1 METHRFERVAGSLCL
16 DFVNTVGDRAGTGR
30 YVRNYLQRYEDVVSW
45 GLQAQILPEREAAAL
60 RALAQRR
67 PADAAAAHERAVNLR
82 ETLHAIFSPIAH
94 SAGPKEERQPV
105 DRDAL
110 SALNAMLPDLLVKS
124 RLATSTGG
132 LACHWT
138 YAADVSPLS
147 PEPSVASFDRVA
159 WTVMQSAT
167 ELLTSGD
174 LRHVHQCAMETCGWL
189 FLDVSKNKTRRWCA
203 MKLCG
208 NKTKVRQH
216 RAMRKEGATG
226 VS

>member
-1 METHRFERVAGSLCL
+1 METHRFELVAGSLCL
-16 DFVNTVGDRAGTGR
+16 DFVNSVGDRAGTWR
-30 YVRNYLQRYEDVVSW
+30 YVRNYLPRYEDVVSW
-45 GLQAQILPEREAAAL
+45 GLQAQVLPEREAAAL

-67 PADAAAAHERAVNLR
+67 PAEAAAAHERAVNLR

-94 SAGPKEERQPV
+94 GAEGQPI

-110 SALNAMLPDLLVKS
+110 AALNAMLPDLLVKS
-124 RLATSTGG
+124 RLATSTEG
-132 LACHWT
+132 LIYHWT
-138 YAADVSPLS
+138 FEGGEAP
-147 PEPSVASFDRVA
+147 FDRII
-159 WTVMQSAT
+159 WTVLQSAT

-216 RAMRKEGATG
+216 RAMRKEGSTG

>member
-1 METHRFERVAGSLCL
+1 METHRFELVAGSLCL
-16 DFVNTVGDRAGTGR
+16 DFVNTVGDRDGSWR

-45 GLQAQILPEREAAAL
+45 GLQAQVLPEREAATL

-67 PADAAAAHERAVNLR
+67 PAEAAAAHERAVNLR

-94 SAGPKEERQPV
+94 SANSAEGLSV
-105 DRDAL
+105 NRDAL
-110 SALNAMLPDLLVKS
+110 AALNAMLPDLLIKS
-124 RLATSTGG
+124 RLATSTEG
-132 LACHWT
+132 LIYHW
-138 YAADVSPLS
+138 
-147 PEPSVASFDRVA
+147 SFDGGDVPFDRII
-159 WTVMQSAT
+159 WTVLQSAT
-167 ELLTSGD
+167 GLLTSAD
-174 LRHVHQCAMETCGWL
+174 LRYVHQCAMETCGWL

>member
-1 METHRFERVAGSLCL
+1 METHRFELVAGSLCL
-16 DFVNTVGDRAGTGR
+16 DFVNTVGDRDGTRR

-45 GLQAQILPEREAAAL
+45 GLQAQVLPEREAAAL

-67 PADAAAAHERAVNLR
+67 PAEAAAAHERAVNLR

-94 SAGPKEERQPV
+94 GAPINPN
-105 DRDAL
+105 AL
-110 SALNAMLPDLLVKS
+110 PALNAMLPDLLVKS
-124 RLATSTGG
+124 RLATSTEG

-138 YAADVSPLS
+138 YAADASPLS
-147 PEPSVASFDRVA
+147 PPGGEREPSVASFDRVA

-174 LRHVHQCAMETCGWL
+174 LRHVHQCAMESCGWL

>member
-1 METHRFERVAGSLCL
+1 METHRFELVAGSLCL
-16 DFVNTVGDRAGTGR
+16 DFVNTVGDRAGTRR

-45 GLQAQILPEREAAAL
+45 GVQAQILPEREAAAL

-67 PADAAAAHERAVNLR
+67 PAEAAAAHERAVNLR

-94 SAGPKEERQPV
+94 SAENQPV
-105 DRDAL
+105 DRGAL
-110 SALNAMLPDLLVKS
+110 AALNAMLPDLLIKS
-124 RLATSTGG
+124 RLATSTEG
-132 LACHWT
+132 LIYHWT
-138 YAADVSPLS
+138 FEGGEAP
-147 PEPSVASFDRVA
+147 FDRII
-159 WTVMQSAT
+159 WTVLQSAT